1 MNSKDEYSE
10 DEYSI
15 NEDEFDEEQERE
27 GYDEESSSGRV
38 NKEADLLN
46 NKNYILNEKLVL
58 LTKFNKGLLDPDI
71 YYNSI
76 NKLNKELNEIEAYSG
91 NVTNAF
97 INKEYEFNNSINEY
111 INKLKRGIK
120 LTDEEIATL
129 NTLQSELNN
138 LLEEYLKTNEQIV
151 PEVSLTNEYDADGFL
166 VNWEAYE
173 QAELKE
179 AIGIAKKLKLRIKI
193 PKRKDYGDDYP
204 NAINKFFK
212 FMAPY
217 LPTYVPKLNVTNIGV
232 TYENIH
238 KSPLMSQVK
247 EDVKEVRN
255 LGIVLSANE
264 KKDIE
269 LLNNIKN
276 ELNKLDASEL
286 IDCITTQ
293 TTSQNTSQTTSQN
306 TINYIDQL
314 RFNKKPFLNY
324 KPYIIKKKYS
334 PKELLL
340 NLLLNLGEDVS
351 DELSSQDLEAILI
364 NKYKIPPSLYY
375 KKALEYSVNIIKR
388 NGDEKKLVFKYNAAN
403 PILIV
408 KKTPIPE
415 ETLTSN
421 EAYYGTYI
429 PINETLYSA
438 LKKKNKLVQELWLV
452 PFQLPDGNYILKKVD
467 NFEDYLSEI
476 RRINELNIN
485 RLRSKI
491 NSEKNA
497 LKIANLEQ
505 VIEVLSDRIYQI
517 NEYIN
522 NKRIL
527 PPLYYRKDLS
537 VPNIPGISYVTTW
550 QRKVSI
556 KKLGMLLNNKNEEL
570 INKLETVIYS
580 GNSRNV
586 EEYLDKINN
595 ILFIFETYPSF
606 KTKLINGEINV
617 EQLATFDRD
626 FMLNEN
632 SKNSNKPIIKT
643 RILLINKLKNAFYKS
658 IPDETFRN
666 NKILKDILITRAS
679 KRIELLIFDLTIN
692 KIEYSNNPFIKKLD
706 NNFKFNRSFAI
717 NVINNKIKNEKL
729 LQIINNSTTTPE
741 QGSEVVNTTKLN
753 LKEIEALISQERV
766 QLKYLNKEKYE
777 LNSINNSGV
786 YIIYWNPPRNI
797 LTPNE
802 LLRWNSLLADARNK
816 IKMIVDSES
825 DLIGP
830 KMDYNKI
837 VERNITSL
845 VKFKELLMKKY
856 KVKYDKKSYELDE
869 LISKSEEK
877 ILLLQEQ
884 RTKKIRL
891 IYRVRKLLINKNKNT
906 KKIVPVLPK
915 FPRDNINIDVIF
927 ELVQSHKRYLII
939 EDLKKVNVFLNLNKL
954 IQLLELFDLNTLNLR
969 LNKIDENYYNQI
981 SYKITNEI
989 NNILKRT
996 NIKTDDEY
1004 VNQSIQDFFD
1014 ALGIKRNTT
1023 GNTTGNTTASVT
1035 DNMEYLVREW
1045 PENYSENIQVVPN
1058 NYSEDLIKKLLKV
1071 SNPFNLYNEFIIR
1084 DYSSI
1089 VSGIRSTYERDVP
1102 KSEYVQYDPSTGNIG
1117 KKAYNG
1123 YLFRAYRL
1131 NKDIYGQPV
1140 ILRTT
1145 REEQNPRTGLYVRI
1159 PVTYEQPGEYYF
1171 IKIPVINPQNREDT
1185 FRWKEVPEGSV
1196 ILVPDDYDTCSRFD
1210 NNQSECNN
1218 ARGLANSKCEYSENT
1233 RLCKAN
1239 YSENVNN
1246 FGSSTGLSRWFK
1258 EKWVNVCK
1266 KEGNKYA
1273 KCGKSGKKYPYCR
1286 PSVRITSKTPKTV
1299 REIGKKKLAKICKR
1313 KKNKKRVTIN

>member
-1 MNSKDEYSE
+1 MSSEDEYSE
-10 DEYSI
+10 GEYSI

-27 GYDEESSSGRV
+27 GYDEESSSTRV

-46 NKNYILNEKLVL
+46 NKNYILSQKLVL

-91 NVTNAF
+91 NVTNTF

-138 LLEEYLKTNEQIV
+138 LLEEYLQTNEKIE

-179 AIGIAKKLKLRIKI
+179 AIGVAKNLKLRIKI
-193 PKRKDYGDDYP
+193 PKRKDYSNEVEYS
-204 NAINKFFK
+204 NAIDKFFK

-238 KSPLMSQVK
+238 KSSLMSQVK

-264 KKDIE
+264 KNDIE

-276 ELNKLDASEL
+276 ELSNMDRSEL
-286 IDCITTQ
+286 IDCITSQDTTQ
-293 TTSQNTSQTTSQN
+293 NST
-306 TINYIDQL
+306 NYIDQL

-324 KPYIIKKKYS
+324 KPYVIKKKYS

-351 DELSSQDLEAILI
+351 DELSSQHLEAILI

-375 KKALEYSVNIIKR
+375 KKGLEYSVSIIKR
-388 NGDEKKLVFKYNAAN
+388 NGDEKKLLFKYNAAN

-415 ETLTSN
+415 GTLTSN
-421 EAYYGTYI
+421 ETYYGTYI
-429 PINETLYSA
+429 PINETLYST
-438 LKKKNKLVQELWLV
+438 LKKKNKSVQELWLV

-476 RRINELNIN
+476 KRMNELNIN
-485 RLRSKI
+485 RIQSKI

-505 VIEVLSDRIYQI
+505 VIEVLSDRLYQI

-556 KKLGMLLNNKNEEL
+556 KKLEVLLFNSEL

-580 GNSRNV
+580 ANSRNV

-617 EQLATFDRD
+617 YQLATFDRD

-692 KIEYSNNPFIKKLD
+692 KNEYSNNPFIKKLD
-706 NNFKFNRSFAI
+706 TNFKFNSSFAI

-729 LQIINNSTTTPE
+729 LQIINSATPE
-741 QGSEVVNTTKLN
+741 QGSDVVNTTTTTKLN

-802 LLRWNSLLADARNK
+802 LLRWTSLLADARNK

-845 VKFKELLMKKY
+845 VKFKEVLMKKY
-856 KVKYDKKSYELDE
+856 KVKYDKKSYELDK
-869 LISKSEEK
+869 LISKSEQK
-877 ILLLQEQ
+877 ILILQEQ

-891 IYRVRKLLINKNKNT
+891 IYRVRKLLLNKNIQKNE
-906 KKIVPVLPK
+906 KIVLLPK

-939 EDLKKVNVFLNLNKL
+939 EDLKKVNASLNLNKL

-969 LNKIDENYYNQI
+969 LNKIDNNYYNQI
-981 SYKITNEI
+981 SYKITTEI
-989 NNILKRT
+989 NNILKE
-996 NIKTDDEY
+996 IKLKTDDEY

-1014 ALGIKRNTT
+1014 ALGMRNTI
-1023 GNTTGNTTASVT
+1023 TASVT
-1035 DNMEYLVREW
+1035 DNMEYLLREW

-1131 NKDIYGQPV
+1131 NKDPYGQPV
-1140 ILRTT
+1140 VLRTT
-1145 REEQNPRTGLYVRI
+1145 REEENPRTGLYVTV
-1159 PVTYEQPGEYYF
+1159 PVTYEQPGNYYF

-1185 FRWKEVPEGSV
+1185 FRWKEVPDDAV
-1196 ILVPDDYDTCSRFD
+1196 ILVPDNYDTCSRFD
-1210 NNQSECNN
+1210 NNQSECNT
-1218 ARGLANSKCEYSENT
+1218 ARGLGNSKCEYSENT

-1246 FGSSTGLSRWFK
+1246 FGSPTGLSRWFK

-1266 KEGNKYA
+1266 KEGNNYA

-1313 KKNKKRVTIN
+1313 KKNKNRVTIN